1 MVRQMEEN
9 STARSITGLNTG
21 EVVWLVGLGFFFF
34 FVACLQWKSW
44 GDRSVKASR
53 VGVKK
58 KNGFPGEAWKG
69 KVEKDAR
76 TLLQTAR

>member
-9 STARSITGLNTG
+9 STVGSITELNTG
-21 EVVWLVGLGFFFF
+21 EVVWLVGLGFFF

-44 GDRSVKASR
+44 GDRSVKAGR
-53 VGVKK
+53 VGVK

>member
-9 STARSITGLNTG
+9 STAGSITGLNTG
-21 EVVWLVGLGFFFF
+21 EVVWLVGLGFFF

-58 KNGFPGEAWKG
+58 KKKWVPRRGLEGEGG
-69 KVEKDAR
+69 KR
-76 TLLQTAR
+76 C